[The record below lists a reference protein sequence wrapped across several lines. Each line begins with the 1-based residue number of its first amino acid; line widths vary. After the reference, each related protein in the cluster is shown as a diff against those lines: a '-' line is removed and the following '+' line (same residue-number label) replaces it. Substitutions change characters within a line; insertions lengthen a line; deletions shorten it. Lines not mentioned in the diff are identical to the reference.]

1 MLADN
6 FDKICSE
13 KNSGIFKAMILG
25 DKKGIAEDVKKL
37 FMEGSI
43 GHTLVISG
51 LHFSVAGLFVFKVA
65 GQIFSVIPAGI
76 ISMLVLLLFGV
87 MTGFSTSAKRA
98 FVMFLITI
106 LSKIWGRDYDLPTSL
121 AVGSICNTDR

>member
-87 MTGFSTSAKRA
+87 MTGFSIKC
-98 FVMFLITI
+98 
-106 LSKIWGRDYDLPTSL
+106 KKG
-121 AVGSICNTDR
+121 ICHVFNNNTFKNMGKGL